1 MSTSVEPAPSP
12 VEELTP
18 EESRAFVEAAAQRL
32 LSIGIDEFIRRL
44 DAGEYD
50 DVIDTL
56 GNWQIGYLEDL
67 ARIVR

>member
-1 MSTSVEPAPSP
+1 MSTSVEPAPLP
-12 VEELTP
+12 VEDLTP

-32 LSIGIDEFIRRL
+32 LGIGIDEFIRRL

-56 GNWQIGYLEDL
+56 SHWQIGYLEDL